1 MKRLVVCLFLMICS
15 ASIAFAQDDRAL
27 ANAANNGRQLATQI
41 TVNGNVH
48 VQAVLIPQIDARRI
62 FGREIADNYAVIE
75 LNVGNKSP
83 DAALIIHGVF
93 IDYSHWPL
101 SGSTRMDLYSG
112 TDSFQASTSPNHVA
126 SEEYRVVRGQLLDAQ
141 NSTWRN
147 RILRWLTLAG
157 NLAGAYTFSLN
168 EKGIIQ
174 GIASATGVGIPG
186 VATAWPDMTIEQL
199 NRVSDFGFQT
209 NKVISKQ
216 GSEVIVC
223 FFPIDRF
230 LTPGFKKLFLK
241 SPALFF
247 APGLMLADRSV
258 QKDVE
263 KVLGQ
268 DLGLSVSLD
277 ELRAALPCYRQ
288 VASFLEKG
296 TRPKVG
302 LEICLADVGLAEQ
315 TVGDHLELKVSNPA
329 LFRRLLA
336 IEFLHGVSLNNVIVT
351 IDGVMS
357 VDVNTIAAKIDDVT
371 LDKVAACGDAGTPC
385 FWADSTAGGGVRT
398 GKISGSYLTGGTVV
412 IAEANDLGL
421 TELKTV
427 TDGST
432 DQELKFSFKLTT
444 PVPAE
449 RILHI
454 KVTKARTGE
463 TRNLDSPEFLYPVR
477 YGFKAPTISNV
488 IQAGTKLTVNGT
500 GFQDSPPDNSL
511 VVSLRPLGA
520 TDSDSDIVL
529 DSTKFTRKS
538 ATELTVD
545 IPAGTP
551 AGCWTVRVKLGELPA
566 MVFQRNTFLIVPSAD
581 GATLAEKIITVAGRG
596 LDSTDCTG
604 EPVTFRVLI
613 GGKPVAFSLDGIPTS
628 EEAKLKLAADPKADA
643 SITVKVLFN
652 GQEVA
657 KSPLQVQ
664 R

>member
-1 MKRLVVCLFLMICS
+1 MKLTLTCLLLMFCFGYV
-15 ASIAFAQDDRAL
+15 AFAQDNDKAL
-27 ANAANNGRQLATQI
+27 AKAANNGRQLATQI

-147 RILRWLTLAG
+147 RVLRWLTLAG

-186 VATAWPDMTIEQL
+186 IATAWPDMTIEQL

-230 LTPGFKKLFLK
+230 LTPGFKKLFLR

-268 DLGLSVSLD
+268 DLGLPIPLD
-277 ELRAALPCYRQ
+277 ELRAALPCYGQ
-288 VASFLEKG
+288 VALFLEKG
-296 TRPKVG
+296 IRPKVG
-302 LEICLADVGLAEQ
+302 LEICLAEFGLTEQ
-315 TVGDHLELKVSNPA
+315 RIADRLELKANPA

-351 IDGVMS
+351 VDGVMS

-371 LDKVAACGDAGTPC
+371 LDKVAACGDATTPC

-398 GKISGSYLTGGTVV
+398 GRISGSYLTGGTVV

-421 TELKTV
+421 TEVKTV

-432 DQELKFSFKLTT
+432 DQALNFSFKLTT

-454 KVTKARTGE
+454 KVTKARSGE
-463 TRNLDSPEFLYPVR
+463 TRNLDSPEFLYPVS
-477 YGFKAPTISNV
+477 YGFKAPTISKV

-511 VVSLRPLGA
+511 VVTLRPLGA
-520 TDSDSDIVL
+520 GDSDHDVVL

-538 ATELTVD
+538 ATELAVD
-545 IPAGTP
+545 IPEGTP
-551 AGCWTVRVKLGELPA
+551 PGCWTVLVKVGELP
-566 MVFQRNTFLIVPSAD
+566 VQVPQKNTFLIAPSAAS
-581 GATLAEKIITVAGRG
+581 ATLTEKVITVTGTG
-596 LDSTDCTG
+596 LDSSDCAG
-604 EPVTFRVLI
+604 EPVRFRVLI
-613 GGKPVAFSLDGIPTS
+613 GGKPVAFSLDGLPTS
-628 EEAKLKLAADPKADA
+628 EEAKLKLTADPKADA
-643 SITVKVLFN
+643 SITVKVLFK
-652 GQEVA
+652 GKEVD